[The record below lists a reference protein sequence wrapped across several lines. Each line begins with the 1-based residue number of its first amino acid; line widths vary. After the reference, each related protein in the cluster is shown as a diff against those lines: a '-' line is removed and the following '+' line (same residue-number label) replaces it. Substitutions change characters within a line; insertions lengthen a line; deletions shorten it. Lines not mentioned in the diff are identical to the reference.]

1 MSTISTEKAVALGQV
16 FEGLSK
22 LTDMENIG
30 DLLFEVAMGIFWMAR
45 AIDTLPEE
53 KTIALAMLAP
63 AMADLIDSAVQLTPE
78 AVENVNKLVVAAGEY
93 ASAQAEMSL
102 SADMDPFVAAI
113 REALN
118 PSGGSGGGGGQ
129 DIILVLNGR
138 EFARAVDVAIEK
150 NHSLGI
156 D

>member
-1 MSTISTEKAVALGQV
+1 MLLSIFGFGLFMLGVFASMPFFDKGLETLTTALFTFAAAMNTISTEKAVALGQV

-22 LTDMENIG
+22 LTDMDNIG

-78 AVENVNKLVVAAGEY
+78 AVENVNKLVVAAGE
-93 ASAQAEMSL
+93 
-102 SADMDPFVAAI
+102 
-113 REALN
+113 
-118 PSGGSGGGGGQ
+118 
-129 DIILVLNGR
+129 
-138 EFARAVDVAIEK
+138 
-150 NHSLGI
+150 
-156 D
+156 